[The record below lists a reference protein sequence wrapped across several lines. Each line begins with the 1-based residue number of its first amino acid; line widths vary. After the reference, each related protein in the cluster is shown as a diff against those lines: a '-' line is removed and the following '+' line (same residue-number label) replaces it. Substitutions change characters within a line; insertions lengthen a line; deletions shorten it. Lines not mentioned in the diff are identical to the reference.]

1 MGEALSFVR
10 ALQGAKPYPVRSWYT
25 FERLIPRKPGAYRF
39 TDGRGVRV
47 YVGEAA
53 RLRERLR
60 YQIMPSRY
68 EKAPWTLDN
77 PAPRGV
83 CRGRNLLNTVL
94 RDQRDGL
101 NLFDSEGNIDQ
112 ADPAVLE
119 TLNRA
124 FRRIDG
130 LAVQWIECPPD
141 LRKRVE
147 ELAARCILDPSCYGG
162 EMRAGIGQRER
173 ERER

>member
-10 ALQGAKPYPVRSWYT
+10 ALQGAKPYPVQSWYT
-25 FERLIPRKPGAYRF
+25 FERLIPWKPGAYRL
-39 TDGRGVRV
+39 TDGRGVPV
-47 YVGEAA
+47 YVGEAD
-53 RLRERLR
+53 RLRKRLR

-68 EKAPWTLDN
+68 EEAPWTLDN
-77 PAPRGV
+77 PAPRTV
-83 CRGRNLLNTVL
+83 CQRRNLLNTVL

-101 NLFDSEGNIDQ
+101 NLFDSKGNIDQ

-119 TLNRA
+119 ALNRA

-130 LAVQWIECPPD
+130 LAVQWIECPAD

-147 ELAARCILDPSCYGG
+147 QLATRCIFDPSCCGG
-162 EMRAGIGQRER
+162 ARPGDARG
-173 ERER
+173 